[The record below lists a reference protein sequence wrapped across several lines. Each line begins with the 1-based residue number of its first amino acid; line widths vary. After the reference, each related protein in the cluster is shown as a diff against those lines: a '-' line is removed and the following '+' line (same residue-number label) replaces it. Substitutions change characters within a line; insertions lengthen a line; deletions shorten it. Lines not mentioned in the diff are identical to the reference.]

1 MNTNNNNNKGATITG
16 VTFTELLQLAFIIL
30 KLVKVINWSW
40 FWVLAPT
47 WISITAII
55 IVFIIL
61 LVIYA
66 VINNWPQVKIEEEKL
81 Y

>member
-66 VINNWPQVKIEEEKL
+66 VISN
-81 Y
+81 